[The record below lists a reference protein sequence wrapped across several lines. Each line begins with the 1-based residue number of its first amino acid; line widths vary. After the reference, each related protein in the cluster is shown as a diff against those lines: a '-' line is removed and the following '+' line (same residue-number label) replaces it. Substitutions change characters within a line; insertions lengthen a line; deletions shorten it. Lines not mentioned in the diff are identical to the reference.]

1 MLSENHIK
9 ETIKYFPPCSIFR
22 VIIINKIEYFLIY
35 SHDKIYTD
43 YSENNTTNLGKII
56 LISKNPNNE
65 KKYYKYYSKD
75 EIILKES
82 LNISLLN
89 NEENLLINVINSL
102 EGKDIK
108 KNISLKLDEN
118 VNKFKITSV
127 VSNKG
132 INLILFSVDMKKII
146 LDNFEEIL
154 DLSIESFQNKKK
166 ISDNLKKKYEELKEI
181 QQNVNLKRT
190 TIERQI
196 NEKLNTMYNFFC
208 EELNKKKNKAREI
221 NNQIDNYYK
230 TEEEEKI
237 SKNKKSQKIKGSNNE
252 NKENED
258 KKIHKKSNGNDNN
271 LGLLDLL

>member
-154 DLSIESFQNKKK
+154 DLSIQSFQNKKK

>member
-22 VIIINKIEYFLIY
+22 IIIINKIEYFLIY

-43 YSENNTTNLGKII
+43 YSENNSTNLGKII
-56 LISKNPNNE
+56 LITKNPNNE

-154 DLSIESFQNKKK
+154 ELSIESFQKKKK
-166 ISDNLKKKYEELKEI
+166 ISDNLKKKYVELKEL

-208 EELNKKKNKAREI
+208 EELNKKKYQAREI
-221 NNQIDNYYK
+221 NKQIDNYYK
-230 TEEEEKI
+230 KEDEEKI
-237 SKNKKSQKIKGSNNE
+237 NRNKKSQKIKGNNNE
-252 NKENED
+252 IKENED
-258 KKIHKKSNGNDNN
+258 KIIQKKLNSNDNN

>member
-56 LISKNPNNE
+56 LISKNPDNE

-118 VNKFKITSV
+118 VNKFKITSI

-154 DLSIESFQNKKK
+154 ELSIESFQKKKK

>member
-22 VIIINKIEYFLIY
+22 IIIINKIEYFLIY

-43 YSENNTTNLGKII
+43 YSENNSTNLGKII
-56 LISKNPNNE
+56 LITKNPNNE

-154 DLSIESFQNKKK
+154 ELSIESFQKKKK
-166 ISDNLKKKYEELKEI
+166 ISDNLKKKYVELKEL

-196 NEKLNTMYNFFC
+196 NEKLNTRYNFFC
-208 EELNKKKNKAREI
+208 EELNKKKYQAREI
-221 NNQIDNYYK
+221 NKQIDNYYK
-230 TEEEEKI
+230 KEDEEKI
-237 SKNKKSQKIKGSNNE
+237 NRNKKSQKIKGNNNE
-252 NKENED
+252 IKENED
-258 KKIHKKSNGNDNN
+258 KIIQKKLNSNDNN

>member
-22 VIIINKIEYFLIY
+22 IIIINKIEYFLIY

-43 YSENNTTNLGKII
+43 YSENNSTNLGKII
-56 LISKNPNNE
+56 LITKNPNNE

-118 VNKFKITSV
+118 TNKFKITSV

-154 DLSIESFQNKKK
+154 ELSIESFQKKKK
-166 ISDNLKKKYEELKEI
+166 ISDNLKKKYVELKEL

-208 EELNKKKNKAREI
+208 EELNKKKYQAREI
-221 NNQIDNYYK
+221 NKQIDNYYK
-230 TEEEEKI
+230 KEDEEKI
-237 SKNKKSQKIKGSNNE
+237 NRNKKSQKIKDNNNE
-252 NKENED
+252 IKENED
-258 KKIHKKSNGNDNN
+258 KIIQKKLNSNDNN

>member
-154 DLSIESFQNKKK
+154 ELSIESFQKKKK

-258 KKIHKKSNGNDNN
+258 KKINKKSNGNDNN

>member
-22 VIIINKIEYFLIY
+22 IIIINKIEYFLIY

-43 YSENNTTNLGKII
+43 YSENNSTNLGKII
-56 LISKNPNNE
+56 LITKNPNNE

-154 DLSIESFQNKKK
+154 ELSIESFQKKKK
-166 ISDNLKKKYEELKEI
+166 ISDNLKKKYVELKEL

-208 EELNKKKNKAREI
+208 EELNKKKYQAREI
-221 NNQIDNYYK
+221 NKQIDNYYK
-230 TEEEEKI
+230 KEDEEKI
-237 SKNKKSQKIKGSNNE
+237 NRNKKSQKIKDNNNE
-252 NKENED
+252 IKENED
-258 KKIHKKSNGNDNN
+258 KIIQKKLNSNDNN

>member
-22 VIIINKIEYFLIY
+22 IIIINKIEYFLIY

-43 YSENNTTNLGKII
+43 YSENNSTNLGKII
-56 LISKNPNNE
+56 LITKNPNNE

-118 VNKFKITSV
+118 TNKFKITSV

-154 DLSIESFQNKKK
+154 ELSIESFQKKKK
-166 ISDNLKKKYEELKEI
+166 ISDNLKKKYVELKEL

-196 NEKLNTMYNFFC
+196 NEKLNTMYNP
-208 EELNKKKNKAREI
+208 LLH
-221 NNQIDNYYK
+221 QISDQIY
-230 TEEEEKI
+230 I
-237 SKNKKSQKIKGSNNE
+237 
-252 NKENED
+252 
-258 KKIHKKSNGNDNN
+258 
-271 LGLLDLL
+271 LLSVL

>member
-22 VIIINKIEYFLIY
+22 IIIINKIEYFLIY

-43 YSENNTTNLGKII
+43 YSENNSTNLGKII
-56 LISKNPNNE
+56 LITKNPNNE

-154 DLSIESFQNKKK
+154 ELSIESFQKKKK
-166 ISDNLKKKYEELKEI
+166 ISDNLKKKYVELKEL

-196 NEKLNTMYNFFC
+196 NEKLNTLYNFFC
-208 EELNKKKNKAREI
+208 EELNKKKYQAREI
-221 NNQIDNYYK
+221 NKQIDNYYK
-230 TEEEEKI
+230 KEDEEKI
-237 SKNKKSQKIKGSNNE
+237 NRNKKSQKIKGNNNE
-252 NKENED
+252 IKENED
-258 KKIHKKSNGNDNN
+258 KIIQKKLNNNDNN

>member
-154 DLSIESFQNKKK
+154 ELSIESFQKKKK
-166 ISDNLKKKYEELKEI
+166 ISDNLKKKYVELKEL

-208 EELNKKKNKAREI
+208 EELNKKKYQAREI
-221 NNQIDNYYK
+221 NKQIDNYYK
-230 TEEEEKI
+230 KEDEEKI
-237 SKNKKSQKIKGSNNE
+237 NRNKKSQKIKDNNNE
-252 NKENED
+252 IKENED
-258 KKIHKKSNGNDNN
+258 KIIQKKLNSNDNN

>member
-22 VIIINKIEYFLIY
+22 IIIINKIEYFLIY

-43 YSENNTTNLGKII
+43 YSENNSTNLGKII
-56 LISKNPNNE
+56 LITKNPNNE

-118 VNKFKITSV
+118 TNKFKITSV

-154 DLSIESFQNKKK
+154 ELSIESFQKKKK
-166 ISDNLKKKYEELKEI
+166 ISDNLKKKYVELKEL

-208 EELNKKKNKAREI
+208 EELNKKKYQAREI
-221 NNQIDNYYK
+221 NKQIDNYYK
-230 TEEEEKI
+230 KEDEEKI
-237 SKNKKSQKIKGSNNE
+237 NRNKKSQKIKGNNNE
-252 NKENED
+252 IKENED
-258 KKIHKKSNGNDNN
+258 KIIQKKLNSNDNN

>member
-9 ETIKYFPPCSIFR
+9 ETINYFPPCSIFR
-22 VIIINKIEYFLIY
+22 IIIINKIEYFLIY

-43 YSENNTTNLGKII
+43 YSENNSTNLGKII
-56 LISKNPNNE
+56 LITKNPNNE

-118 VNKFKITSV
+118 TNKFKITSV

-154 DLSIESFQNKKK
+154 ELSIESFQKKKK
-166 ISDNLKKKYEELKEI
+166 ISDNLKKKYVELKEL

-208 EELNKKKNKAREI
+208 EELNKKKYQAREI
-221 NNQIDNYYK
+221 NKQIDNYYK
-230 TEEEEKI
+230 KEDEEKI
-237 SKNKKSQKIKGSNNE
+237 NRNKKSQKIKDNNNE
-252 NKENED
+252 IKENED
-258 KKIHKKSNGNDNN
+258 KIIQKKLNSNDNN

>member
-1 MLSENHIK
+1 MLSENHTK

-22 VIIINKIEYFLIY
+22 IIIINKIEYFLIY

-43 YSENNTTNLGKII
+43 YSENNSTNLGKII
-56 LISKNPNNE
+56 LITKNPNNE

-154 DLSIESFQNKKK
+154 ELSIESFQKKKK
-166 ISDNLKKKYEELKEI
+166 ISDNLKKKYVELKEL

-208 EELNKKKNKAREI
+208 EELNKKKYQAREI
-221 NNQIDNYYK
+221 NKQIDNYYK
-230 TEEEEKI
+230 KEDEEKI
-237 SKNKKSQKIKGSNNE
+237 NRNKKSQKIKGNNNE
-252 NKENED
+252 IKENED
-258 KKIHKKSNGNDNN
+258 KIIQKKLNNNDNN

>member
-22 VIIINKIEYFLIY
+22 IIIINKIEYFLIY

-43 YSENNTTNLGKII
+43 YSENNSTNLGKII
-56 LISKNPNNE
+56 LITKNPNNE

-118 VNKFKITSV
+118 TNKFKITSV

-230 TEEEEKI
+230 TKDEEKI
-237 SKNKKSQKIKGSNNE
+237 SKNKKSQNNKSNNNE

>member
-22 VIIINKIEYFLIY
+22 IIIINKIEYFLIY

-43 YSENNTTNLGKII
+43 YSENNSTNLGKII
-56 LISKNPNNE
+56 LITKNPNNE

-154 DLSIESFQNKKK
+154 ELSIESFQKKKK

-237 SKNKKSQKIKGSNNE
+237 SKNKKSQKIKDSNNE

>member
-22 VIIINKIEYFLIY
+22 IIIINKIEYFLIY

-43 YSENNTTNLGKII
+43 YSENNSTNLGKII
-56 LISKNPNNE
+56 LITKNPNNE

-118 VNKFKITSV
+118 TNKFKITSV

-146 LDNFEEIL
+146 MDNFEEIL
-154 DLSIESFQNKKK
+154 ELSIESFQKKKK
-166 ISDNLKKKYEELKEI
+166 ISDNLKKKYVELKEL

-208 EELNKKKNKAREI
+208 EELNKKKYQAREI
-221 NNQIDNYYK
+221 NKQIDNYYK
-230 TEEEEKI
+230 KEDEEKI
-237 SKNKKSQKIKGSNNE
+237 NRNKKSQKIKDNNNE
-252 NKENED
+252 IKENED
-258 KKIHKKSNGNDNN
+258 KIIQKKLNSNDNN